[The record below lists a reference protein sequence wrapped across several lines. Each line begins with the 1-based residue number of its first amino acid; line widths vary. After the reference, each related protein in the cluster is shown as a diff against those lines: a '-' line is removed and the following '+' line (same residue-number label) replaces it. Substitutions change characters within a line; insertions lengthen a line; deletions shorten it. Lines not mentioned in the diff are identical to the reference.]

1 MEFPFL
7 TSREWGAR
15 SQYEATR
22 RWFSLPRAAPRDSVM
37 PTLIPI
43 DLSDDLLED
52 NRKLLAE
59 VRRLHADE
67 RPPDDSPRV
76 IADLELERTR
86 LEGELAQIRTDLGVF
101 RTRAESAVEWSTR
114 LQTQLDQCQ
123 TELKI
128 EREKVEAADREIG
141 RLKADHQV
149 MPAQIEEAAASAK
162 ESKARLEICERE
174 LAAARKHVDVV
185 PEPRG
190 DLLNEIRTLKKVI
203 ESTQHDLVERKS
215 QLDACRD
222 ELRWWKNSQ
231 K

>member
-1 MEFPFL
+1 
-7 TSREWGAR
+7 
-15 SQYEATR
+15 
-22 RWFSLPRAAPRDSVM
+22 M

-59 VRRLHADE
+59 VQRLQADE

-76 IADLELERTR
+76 IADLKLERTR

-141 RLKADHQV
+141 RLKADHEV
-149 MPAQIEEAAASAK
+149 EEAAASAK
-162 ESKARLEICERE
+162 EWKARLEICERE